1 LSQASK
7 KVFNLVKLQVMFQE
21 RALFAPV
28 SMSLNGGELLVVM
41 GPSGCGKSSLLG
53 AIAGTL
59 APELALHGDVLL
71 DGDRVN
77 DQPIE
82 QRSIGLQYQQDL
94 LFPHLSVA
102 GNLLFGLMRGDK
114 KTRMGKVSQALASA
128 DMEGFENRDVATLSG
143 GQRARV
149 SLLRTLLAKP
159 KLLLLDEPFSRLDT
173 DLRQDFRRFV
183 FAQIQQMNVPA
194 VLVTHDLQD
203 CPNDEYYDLS
213 KVSMIAVNT
222 EPKVNGIRETLC

>member
-1 LSQASK
+1 
-7 KVFNLVKLQVMFQE
+7 MYQE
-21 RALFAPV
+21 RALFAPL
-28 SMSLNGGELLVVM
+28 SISLNGGELLVVM

-59 APELALHGDVLL
+59 APELTLHGDVLL
-71 DGDRVN
+71 DGCRVN
-77 DQPIE
+77 DQAIE

-102 GNLLFGLMRGDK
+102 GNLLFGLARGDK
-114 KTRMGKVSQALASA
+114 KARMEKVSQALISA
-128 DMEGFENRDVATLSG
+128 DMQDFENRDVATLSG

-159 KLLLLDEPFSRLDT
+159 KLVLLDEPFSRLDT
-173 DLRQDFRRFV
+173 DLRQDFRHFV

-194 VLVTHDLQD
+194 VLVTHDQQD

-213 KVSMIAVNT
+213 KACMIALNT
-222 EPKVNGIRETLC
+222 EPKAN

>member
-1 LSQASK
+1 LSEASK
-7 KVFNLVKLQVMFQE
+7 NDFNVVKLQVQYQE
-21 RALFAPV
+21 RALFAPL
-28 SMSLNGGELLVVM
+28 SISLNGGELLVVM

-59 APELALHGDVLL
+59 APELTLHGDVLL
-71 DGDRVN
+71 DGYRVN
-77 DQPIE
+77 DVPIE

-102 GNLLFGLMRGDK
+102 GNLLFGLARGDK
-114 KTRMGKVSQALASA
+114 KARMEKVSHALASA
-128 DMEGFENRDVATLSG
+128 DMRGFENRDVATLSG

-194 VLVTHDLQD
+194 VLVTHDQQD

-213 KVSMIAVNT
+213 KASMIALNT
-222 EPKVNGIRETLC
+222 ESKTH